1 MNRVSNRRAAAPTPY
16 YSFAIASDSLSALV
30 SRSPPNPNPV
40 GEYSNWSSDMRYRS
54 PQFPNPPIPQ
64 SKI

>member
-1 MNRVSNRRAAAPTPY
+1 MGFICVSPVSNRRAIGQRQRPTT
-16 YSFAIASDSLSALV
+16 A

-40 GEYSNWSSDMRYRS
+40 GEYSNWSSPVRYRS
-54 PQFPNPPIPQ
+54 PPFPNPPIPQ